1 MAGLDSYERRVRKM
15 KKNRTAILKHLCA
28 CALTI
33 TMAFVVPSAGYAA
46 GTDTLGF
53 GAGGPGTNVD
63 AYGNPVSG
71 VVAKGI
77 TVSKYQYRAS
87 AVSGGIDWDTVK
99 KSGVSFAMIRLGYYN
114 DLDPNFVENMKGALA
129 AGLKTGIFFYTQA
142 LDVDTARAEAD
153 FVLSQIKDY
162 PISYPVAYDVESDTI
177 LQNGLTK
184 QQITDQVKAFCER
197 IAAAGYRPIVYA
209 NNEWLNNHLDM
220 TQLPYDIWYAR
231 YGTVNEYPNRTIWQC
246 TDHGEVPGI
255 GGNVTVEYAFVDYD
269 TLIPSDGW
277 KQVGN
282 DWYYVKN
289 YIHQTGWLTVGDKTY
304 YLGADGKM
312 VHDTT
317 VNLDGKEY
325 TFGADGALQ

>member
-1 MAGLDSYERRVRKM
+1 MLAVSLAFPMAAQAKAWDFENGSY
-15 KKNRTAILKHLCA
+15 
-28 CALTI
+28 
-33 TMAFVVPSAGYAA
+33 
-46 GTDTLGF
+46 
-53 GAGGPGTNVD
+53 VD
-63 AYGNPVSG
+63 ASG
-71 VVAKGI
+71 TPIEGAVAKGI
-77 TVSKYQYRAS
+77 TVTKYQNRANREN
-87 AVSGGIDWDTVK
+87 GIDWGKVAAD
-99 KSGVSFAMIRLGYYN
+99 GVGFAMIRIGYYK
-114 DLDPNFVENMKGALA
+114 DKDPYFDRNITEA
-129 AGLKTGIFFYTQA
+129 AAHGIKTGVFFYTQA
-142 LDVDTARAEAD
+142 LDAQTAADEAEY
-153 FVLSQIKDY
+153 VLQVIKDF
-162 PISYPVAYDVESDTI
+162 PVSYPVAYDVESDTI

-184 QQITDQVKAFCER
+184 QQITEQVKAFCER
-197 IAAAGYRPIVYA
+197 IAAGYRPIVYA

-255 GGNVTVEYAFVDYD
+255 GGNVTVEYAFVDYG

-317 VNLDGKEY
+317 VNLDGKDY
-325 TFGADGALQ
+325 TFGSDGALQ